1 MVLVSE
7 SPGED
12 HGALGV
18 VTLEDVIEEL
28 IGEEIVDETDVFVD
42 VSRHLNRMNPA
53 AAFAQHSFHR
63 ISTRQ
68 ARVEDGG
75 KLSRPASYSATP
87 LPAGTMKPLN
97 KANEPNPT
105 TSTKVTIK
113 PGTEVRNAHVITP
126 QERLLGKKAARGNY
140 GTIASDESS
149 IREGDGMEI
158 RTSRGSGTV
167 IEERITVSAN
177 GENGKVV
184 ITPVKEDPDDDDD
197 TRPLL

>member
-1 MVLVSE
+1 
-7 SPGED
+7 
-12 HGALGV
+12 
-18 VTLEDVIEEL
+18 
-28 IGEEIVDETDVFVD
+28 
-42 VSRHLNRMNPA
+42 
-53 AAFAQHSFHR
+53 
-63 ISTRQ
+63 
-68 ARVEDGG
+68 
-75 KLSRPASYSATP
+75 
-87 LPAGTMKPLN
+87 
-97 KANEPNPT
+97 
-105 TSTKVTIK
+105 
-113 PGTEVRNAHVITP
+113 VITP

-167 IEERITVSAN
+167 IEERITMSAN